1 MGWTDQHHKRL
12 LALGLITGVRSMA
25 GPALVSYLA
34 TQGLLRGI
42 ERSRLGFLASEM
54 ACKWLGAAA
63 VSEAMADKLPG
74 APGRNSLPLMTG
86 RAAAGALVGA
96 AVSISAGKPVAA
108 GAALTGSVA
117 AATSW
122 LAYHIRTGMTQKLK
136 LPNMLVGLA
145 EDAAVI
151 AGSSALMRNWS
162 NNKLSLRQLAG
173 AMTLANL
180 SRQLPVAQLSKSMK
194 LDQLHLEELPHK
206 LHLDQLPEQIK
217 KLPLNQLQE
226 QVKKLPLERLPEP
239 LKKLQNKW

>member
-25 GPALVSYLA
+25 GPALVSYLT
-34 TQGLLRGI
+34 TQGLLRGV
-42 ERSRLGFLASEM
+42 ERSRLGFLALEM
-54 ACKWLGAAA
+54 TCKWLGAAA
-63 VSEAMADKLPG
+63 MSEALADKLPG
-74 APGRNSLPLMTG
+74 APGRNSLPVMAG

-122 LAYHIRTGMTQKLK
+122 LAYHVRTGMTQKLK

-162 NNKLSLRQLAG
+162 SNKLSLGHMAG
-173 AMTLANL
+173 ALSLA
-180 SRQLPVAQLSKSMK
+180 SLSKSASLAQLPKTLK

-217 KLPLNQLQE
+217 KLPL
-226 QVKKLPLERLPEP
+226 ERLPEP
-239 LKKLQNKW
+239 LKKLQNK